1 MEVLTFY
8 SETGGASKTTSAVS
22 IATAAARGRGM
33 KTVLLDLD
41 PRGAATK
48 WTQAEPKQEGWTTN
62 AILSQD
68 DVEGYVEDMAV
79 PVSWGGGK
87 LSIVPSS
94 RSVSNRES
102 DDSDS
107 DYRLLTALEG
117 LDADLVVIDAPN
129 RQGGP
134 LIRAAL
140 MASTG
145 VVYAATPD
153 GDGVDGVEGA
163 RETVERFTTNLRRI
177 KAPNIVEERGIIL
190 NKVWNSPVGF
200 PKIELASI
208 EDLRATGLLLEPFV
222 PMQTIIKQVRVTGEW
237 FGDYR
242 AGQTPKDQYE
252 ALLEKVMK

>member
-1 MEVLTFY
+1 MDVLTFY
-8 SETGGASKTTSAVS
+8 SESGGATKTTSAVS
-22 IATAAARGRGM
+22 IATAAARGRGL

-48 WTQAEPKQEGWTTN
+48 WTQAEPLEQGWTMN

-68 DVEGYVEDMAV
+68 DVEGYVEEMAV
-79 PVSWGGGK
+79 PVSWGKGN

-102 DDSDS
+102 DDADA

-117 LDADLVVIDAPN
+117 IDADLVVIDAPN

-153 GDGVDGVEGA
+153 GDGVDGVSGA

-177 KAPNIVEERGIIL
+177 KASSIVEERGIIVG
-190 NKVWNSPVGF
+190 KVWSSPVGF
-200 PKIELASI
+200 PKIESASI
-208 EDLRATGLLLEPFV
+208 EDLKETGLLVEPFV
-222 PMQTIIKQVRVTGEW
+222 PMQTIIKQVRVTGDW
-237 FGDYR
+237 FGDFR
-242 AGQTPKDQYE
+242 AGQQAKELYE
-252 ALLEKVMK
+252 HLLEKVMK

>member
-8 SETGGASKTTSAVS
+8 SESGGATKTTSAVS
-22 IATAAARGRGM
+22 IATAAARGRGL

-48 WTQAEPKQEGWTTN
+48 WTQAEPKEPGWTMN

-68 DVEGYVEDMAV
+68 DVEGYVDEMAV
-79 PVSWGGGK
+79 PVQWGNGN
-87 LSIVPSS
+87 LRIVPAS

-102 DDSDS
+102 DEADA
-107 DYRLLTALEG
+107 DYRILTALEG

-153 GDGVDGVEGA
+153 GDGVDGVNGA
-163 RETVERFTTNLRRI
+163 RETVQRFTTNLKRI
-177 KAPNIVEERGIIL
+177 KVSSVVEERGIITS
-190 NKVWNSPVGF
+190 KVWPSPVGF
-200 PKIELASI
+200 PKIETASI
-208 EDLRATGLLLEPFV
+208 EDLRDTGLLLEPFL
-222 PMQTIIKQVRVTGEW
+222 PMQTIIKQVRVTGDW
-237 FGDYR
+237 FGDFR
-242 AGQTPKDQYE
+242 AGQHAKEMYE
-252 ALLEKVMK
+252 QLLEKVMK